1 MTVCVCICVIQL
13 GIDHRNAVRG
23 EKAEREREGG
33 GRGRER
39 EERERK
45 KERENSMKEITNL
58 KFCEKITN
66 IALHKKVGKK
76 GDTKG
81 YLVYHYTKVNDL

>member
-23 EKAEREREGG
+23 EKSGERKRRGREGERER
-33 GRGRER
+33 
-39 EERERK
+39 ERERK

-66 IALHKKVGKK
+66 IALHKKVEKK
-76 GDTKG
+76 
-81 YLVYHYTKVNDL
+81 VIQKVT